1 MLTCNSFEQAEESSF
16 YRQHMTCETRIGE
29 AGFALEDFLLWL
41 PAPEAR
47 LADFSGT
54 YQGVEGA
61 SSHGNTHFSGIPVS
75 PNGFGKECYFYIK
88 ACIDSSEHR
97 MSYFFCLCLLE
108 GQNRMCQYHPSYLKS
123 LLSSRSVVSRRMP
136 LGVKRGAMVEN
147 FELLCQ
153 LCKQSTS
160 E

>member
-1 MLTCNSFEQAEESSF
+1 
-16 YRQHMTCETRIGE
+16 MTCETRIGE

-97 MSYFFCLCLLE
+97 MSYFFVFV
-108 GQNRMCQYHPSYLKS
+108 Y
-123 LLSSRSVVSRRMP
+123 
-136 LGVKRGAMVEN
+136 
-147 FELLCQ
+147 
-153 LCKQSTS
+153 
-160 E
+160 